1 MRELISIP
9 TRALM
14 VKEWKSIKSKIIPL
28 SIGLAIFSFLT
39 IGLLKALPYIAEYLE
54 ELLPEIDE
62 IMVTESFFSNANS
75 IISIIAVIFC
85 ADAIAGERE
94 KNTLVLIQTKP
105 IKPSSV
111 ILTKLLMRF
120 LLISIATIIGAIVFY
135 ISSVLLVGVPDPW
148 IFVQSLSIFLLTL
161 FTYVSI
167 GVLISASTKT
177 QISAG
182 AISAGV
188 MFMIVIISSLLVFE
202 GIQPYNV
209 FQLSINLISANFSTL
224 TILLDCLALILIG
237 IAVTIGSILIFK
249 KKTS

>member
-1 MRELISIP
+1 
-9 TRALM
+9 
-14 VKEWKSIKSKIIPL
+14 
-28 SIGLAIFSFLT
+28 
-39 IGLLKALPYIAEYLE
+39 
-54 ELLPEIDE
+54 
-62 IMVTESFFSNANS
+62 
-75 IISIIAVIFC
+75 
-85 ADAIAGERE
+85 
-94 KNTLVLIQTKP
+94 
-105 IKPSSV
+105 
-111 ILTKLLMRF
+111 MRF